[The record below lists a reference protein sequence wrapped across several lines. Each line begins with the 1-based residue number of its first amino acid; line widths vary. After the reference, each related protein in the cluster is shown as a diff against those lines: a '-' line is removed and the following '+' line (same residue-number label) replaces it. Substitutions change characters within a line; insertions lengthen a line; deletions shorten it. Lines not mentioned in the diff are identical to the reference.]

1 MTTPP
6 SALAHQRSIYLAG
19 VAGERPCVPLDP
31 VALEREAEKR
41 LSAEAYAYI
50 AGGAGAGR
58 TVAANREEF
67 DRWRILPRM
76 LNDVSEVDLSTKLFG
91 MDLPAPL
98 FLAPLGVM
106 ELAHPESDLAVA
118 RAAAKQGVPLIFSN
132 QASRPMEDVASA
144 MGDAPR
150 WFQLYWSKN
159 EDLVKSFVT
168 RAENCGCSAIVVT
181 LDTKMLGWRVKDLD
195 LAYLPFLRGKGIA
208 QYTSDPVFRRLVDEM
223 PEHDGAPRPKINL
236 NSLATLW
243 QMLNA
248 HPGKPLDN
256 LKSGRAQKAVKLFTE
271 IYTNP
276 TLNWDHIA
284 RLRDYTDLPIILKG
298 VLHADEAARAVD
310 EGVDGLIVSNHGGR
324 QVDAAISTIAALPA
338 IAETVKGRI
347 PVILDSGVR
356 TGADMIKAI
365 ALGASAVAIGRPYA
379 YGLALAGEDG
389 VSEVIRG
396 FLSDFELN
404 LRLAGGTKPS
414 DIDRDWLVPA
424 PSGPT
429 LP

>member
-6 SALAHQRSIYLAG
+6 SALAHQRAIYLAG
-19 VAGERPCVPLDP
+19 VAGERPGVPLDP
-31 VALEREAEKR
+31 AVLEREAEKR
-41 LSAEAYAYI
+41 LSAETFAYI

-58 TVAANREEF
+58 TIAANRDDF
-67 DRWRILPRM
+67 DRWRIVPRM
-76 LNDVSEVDLSTKLFG
+76 LNDVSEVDLSTRLLG

-106 ELAHPESDLAVA
+106 ELAHPESDKAVG
-118 RAAAKQGVPLIFSN
+118 RAAAKHGVPLIFSN
-132 QASRPMEDVASA
+132 QASRPMEEVAKA
-144 MGDAPR
+144 MGGAPR

-159 EDLVKSFVT
+159 EELVKSFVT

-208 QYTSDPVFRRLVDEM
+208 QYTSDPVFARLIEKM
-223 PEHDGAPRPKINL
+223 PDDPDAPKPKINL
-236 NSLATLW
+236 NSLSTLW
-243 QMLNA
+243 QMINA
-248 HPGKPLDN
+248 YPGKPLDN
-256 LKSGRAQKAVKLFTE
+256 LKSGRARKAVKLFTE

-276 TLNWDHIA
+276 TLNWEHIA
-284 RLRDYTDLPIILKG
+284 RLRGYTKLPIILKG
-298 VLHADEAARAVD
+298 VLHPDEAARAVE

-324 QVDAAISTIAALPA
+324 QVDGAVSTIAALPA
-338 IAETVKGRI
+338 IAEAVKGRI
-347 PVILDSGVR
+347 PVIFDSGVR
-356 TGADMIKAI
+356 TGADMIKAL

-379 YGLALAGEDG
+379 YGLALAGEEG

-404 LRLAGGTKPS
+404 LRLAGGTRPS
-414 DIDRDWLVPA
+414 DIDREWLVAA
-424 PSGPT
+424 P
-429 LP
+429 

>member
-19 VAGERPCVPLDP
+19 VAGERPPVPLDAN
-31 VALEREAEKR
+31 ALERAAERR
-41 LSAEAYAYI
+41 LSAEAFAYI

-58 TVAANREEF
+58 TVAANRDDF
-67 DRWRILPRM
+67 DRWRIVPRM
-76 LNDVSEVDLSTKLFG
+76 LNDVSEADLSVRLFG

-106 ELAHPESDLAVA
+106 ELAHRDSDLAVG
-118 RAAAKQGVPLIFSN
+118 RAAARHGVPLILSN
-132 QASRPMEDVASA
+132 QASRPMEEVAKA

-150 WFQLYWSKN
+150 WFQLYWSRE
-159 EDLVKSFVT
+159 EDLVKSLVA

-208 QYTSDPVFRRLVDEM
+208 QYTSDPVFRRLVEEM
-223 PEHDGAPRPKINL
+223 PDDPDAPKPKVNL
-236 NSLATLW
+236 NSLSTLW
-243 QMLNA
+243 QMLTA
-248 HPGKPLDN
+248 HPGRPLDN
-256 LKSGRAQKAVKLFTE
+256 LKSGRAQKAVKLFTS

-276 TLNWDHIA
+276 TLNWQHIA
-284 RLRDYTDLPIILKG
+284 RLRGYTKLPIILKG
-298 VLHADEAARAVD
+298 VLHPEEAARAVD

-324 QVDAAISTIAALPA
+324 QVDGAISTIAALPA
-338 IAETVKGRI
+338 IAAAVKGRI
-347 PVILDSGVR
+347 PLILDSGVR
-356 TGADMIKAI
+356 SGADMIKAL

-379 YGLALAGEDG
+379 YGLALAGEEG
-389 VSEVIRG
+389 VSAVIRAL
-396 FLSDFELN
+396 LSDFELN

-414 DIDRDWLVPA
+414 DIDASWLVPA
-424 PSGPT
+424 P
-429 LP
+429 